1 MIGKF
6 SRIISVLGSIVF
18 IFAGAC
24 SQITASDIDG
34 SGDMTDLSDGKAIYV
49 RTDYE
54 GNTVDGEF
62 GIIDN
67 YNDLI
72 KLLNDDTPE
81 KYDNAFFKNNSLIVF
96 KNVETSSGNR
106 SIIDSYDIENE
117 IITINVKTVEY
128 GEICVMSC
136 WWFILELDK
145 NEVADI
151 ETVKIIK
158 NGKEISHSY

>member
-6 SRIISVLGSIVF
+6 SRLISVLGSIVF

-24 SQITASDIDG
+24 SQITASEIKD
-34 SGDMTDLSDGKAIYV
+34 SGNVAYISDKKATYI
-49 RTDYE
+49 RINYE
-54 GNTVDGEF
+54 DNTVDGEF
-62 GIIDN
+62 SIIDN
-67 YNDLI
+67 YNDLN
-72 KLLNDDTPE
+72 KLLNDDAPE
-81 KYDNAFFKNNSLIVF
+81 KYDNAFFENNSLIVF

-145 NEVADI
+145 NEVVDI

-158 NGKEISHSY
+158 NGKKISHSY

>member
-1 MIGKF
+1 M
-6 SRIISVLGSIVF
+6 
-18 IFAGAC
+18 
-24 SQITASDIDG
+24 
-34 SGDMTDLSDGKAIYV
+34 
-49 RTDYE
+49 
-54 GNTVDGEF
+54 
-62 GIIDN
+62 
-67 YNDLI
+67 I

-81 KYDNAFFKNNSLIVF
+81 KYDNAFFENNSVIVF

-117 IITINVKTVEY
+117 IVTINVKTVDY
-128 GEICVMSC
+128 GEICVLSC

-151 ETVKIIK
+151 ETIKIIK